1 MRSGKR
7 WLGFSFTADT
17 LGHLRYSGLWGEYK
31 AKSHRLAAPLLV
43 PTIARLWRSGG
54 AESHFDERCRELLAA
69 SADSF
74 GTIET
79 TRYSRSLSSISSAR
93 SSILSFTS
101 RN

>member
-1 MRSGKR
+1 MVGLFIYCRYPR
-7 WLGFSFTADT
+7 SFTVFGT
-17 LGHLRYSGLWGEYK
+17 MGRMNGED
-31 AKSHRLAAPLLV
+31 SRLAAPLLF
-43 PTIARLWRSGG
+43 PTIAKLWRSGG
-54 AESHFDERCRELLAA
+54 AESYLDERCRELLAA

-79 TRYSRSLSSISSAR
+79 TMYSRSLSSISSAR